1 MCSDVSTESVW
12 HLMRLLPRGPFDSMS
27 VAWDRT
33 RVRRTLLRRLRRA
46 PIAPHFAE
54 HLAAS
59 YVASWNARRGPPRTL
74 AEAAALPP
82 NELLASLVARRV
94 RRSSFAQAFS
104 GFFSAGP
111 LRSARYAYEK
121 FSKGLFARSPS

>member
-1 MCSDVSTESVW
+1 
-12 HLMRLLPRGPFDSMS
+12 MRLLPRGPFDAMS

-33 RVRRTLLRRLRRA
+33 RARRSLWRRLRRA
-46 PIAPHFAE
+46 PIAPQFAE
-54 HLAAS
+54 QLAAS
-59 YVASWNARRGPPRTL
+59 YVASLSARTPRTR

-82 NELLASLVARRV
+82 NALLASLVARRV
-94 RRSSFAQAFS
+94 RASSFAQAFS

-121 FSKGLFARSPS
+121 FSKGLFARSRS